1 MSALDI
7 QDDTQEKINNK
18 YEKIKQI
25 GSGQQGKAYLCKHAQ
40 TSQQFVIK
48 QIQLSCMSDQE
59 IQKQYKE
66 VSILR
71 SLSHPNIVKYQD
83 SFLFKKNYLCIVM
96 DYAEGGDLEQRI
108 IQAQRANTFLDSQI
122 ILKWFTQLCS
132 AVRFIHNKKIIHRD
146 IKNNNIFLDSNDN
159 ILLGDFGISKKLQ
172 NPKDKAST
180 IIGTPYFMAPEI
192 CNQQP
197 YTNKVDIWA
206 IGIVLYRLVYL
217 KYPFEG
223 FEIFHLM
230 LAISKGQLKF
240 PQTPSSPFK
249 NLIQKLLQSDPNK
262 RPSIEQVFEFEE
274 IKQYLDKSRQ
284 EKQTNQNQARLNS
297 CRQARLVKDSSS
309 GNLEL
314 QYNRPYSPYS
324 KNIQKSEQKLFEFA
338 VQNQFNIQKNIAQRP
353 MSKHQTRDLSPG
365 MLKNQNMTKLPS
377 LKSPSLCPQ
386 NNSNSQQKIFYNIA
400 SSPNIMGKQNFVN
413 NLKLNPNLE
422 NDKNFLNN
430 LNNNYSP
437 KKLNKQCSDCSTSD
451 SSKETPK
458 VVLFNNQK
466 AEEGSPAIQIQKF
479 MRNNLFSKG
488 SDGQVSSSCGNNPFS
503 QQQNFQSRLK
513 FSARKYNNAIRMS
526 DQININTPQLKPQ
539 IIQTQENSA
548 PQYLFTPQINIPQ
561 SQQQQQQQQYTP
573 IVINYKQQRN
583 DIKVRPSLNLKQQFS
598 DNSVSVKENIHQQNQ
613 YIEAVKKQMN
623 RPSKEFQVNQLQ
635 GQQQPQIINQI
646 FKYPQ
651 KSQEPENFQQ
661 AVQHFHDDF
670 EQIQED
676 QMICSLNTVLSQDFI
691 ENTQNIQEISSGEK
705 INMLRSFKRNS
716 SNNNNSQNSN
726 QLQNNGNNFLN
737 PNSSG
742 NNAFQNN
749 MSGSSSNSSQNFY
762 NFGAN
767 QISNN
772 SNLYTNQSSNQNPQS
787 VDNKQNPDWY
797 QDIQDMFNKNYHLKT
812 SQMQLE
818 DIETENNNQQLINS
832 YQDDN
837 LAISYN
843 YTKSSLS
850 GINSIILSTQ
860 KKEEVVNP
868 EEVIEQL
875 KQQLI
880 LLLGEELFFQV
891 SHYATRLILHYDISK
906 IINENMLK
914 DNFLQQ
920 CKQYNQASQLM
931 NVDQIVYNLLKIVNY
946 EENNQLID

>member
-1 MSALDI
+1 MSAFDI

-18 YEKIKQI
+18 YEKVKLL
-25 GSGQQGKAYLCKHAQ
+25 GSGNQGKAYLCKHAQ
-40 TSQQFVIK
+40 TNQQFVIK

-66 VSILR
+66 VSILK
-71 SLSHPNIVKYQD
+71 SLSHPNIIKYQD

-108 IQAQRANTFLDSQI
+108 IQAQKANTLFDCKT

-132 AVRFIHNKKIIHRD
+132 AVRFIHNQKIIHRD
-146 IKNNNIFLDSNDN
+146 IKNSNIFLDSNDN

-206 IGIVLYRLVYL
+206 IGIVLFRLVYL

-230 LAISKGQLKF
+230 LAISRGQLKF
-240 PQTPSSPFK
+240 PQTPSSPLK
-249 NLIQKLLQSDPNK
+249 NLIQKLLQNDPNK

-284 EKQTNQNQARLNS
+284 EKQINQNQTRLNS
-297 CRQARLVKDSSS
+297 CRQTRLTKDIST
-309 GNLEL
+309 GNFEL
-314 QYNRPYSPYS
+314 QYNRAQSPS
-324 KNIQKSEQKLFEFA
+324 LKNIQKSEQKLFEFA
-338 VQNQFNIQKNIAQRP
+338 VQNQQNIQKNIIQRQ
-353 MSKHQTRDLSPG
+353 MSKHQARDISPG
-365 MLKNQNMTKLPS
+365 IQKNQNISKLPS
-377 LKSPSLCPQ
+377 LKSPSSCPQ
-386 NNSNSQQKIFYNIA
+386 NNSNSKQKIQYNVA

-413 NLKLNPNLE
+413 LKYNSNLE
-422 NDKNFLNN
+422 NEKNFLNN

-437 KKLNKQCSDCSTSD
+437 KKLNKQYSDCSTSD

-458 VVLFNNQK
+458 VLFNNHK
-466 AEEGSPAIQIQKF
+466 ADELSPVIQIQKV
-479 MRNNLFSKG
+479 MRNNLFAKG
-488 SDGQVSSSCGNNPFS
+488 SEGQVSSSCNNNPF
-503 QQQNFQSRLK
+503 QQQNFQPRLK
-513 FSARKYNNAIRMS
+513 FSARKYNNAIRLS
-526 DQININTPQLKPQ
+526 EQVVTNTPQLKPQ
-539 IIQTQENSA
+539 IIQTQDNST
-548 PQYLFTPQINIPQ
+548 PQYLFAPQINIPQ
-561 SQQQQQQQQYTP
+561 SQQQQQQQYTP
-573 IVINYKQQRN
+573 IIINYKQPKN
-583 DIKVRPSLNLKQQFS
+583 DIKTRPSLNLKQQFS

-635 GQQQPQIINQI
+635 GQQQPQIIHQI
-646 FKYPQ
+646 FKQPQ
-651 KSQEPENFQQ
+651 KNQEPENFQQ
-661 AVQHFHDDF
+661 AVQDFHDDF
-670 EQIQED
+670 EQNQED

-691 ENTQNIQEISSGEK
+691 ENNQNIQENNSIEK
-705 INMLRSFKRNS
+705 TNMLRIFKRNS
-716 SNNNNSQNSN
+716 SNNYNSQNSH
-726 QLQNNGNNFLN
+726 QLQNNGSNILN
-737 PNSSG
+737 PNNNSSG
-742 NNAFQNN
+742 NYAFQNN
-749 MSGSSSNSSQNFY
+749 MSGSSSNNSQNFY

-767 QISNN
+767 LISNS
-772 SNLYTNQSSNQNPQS
+772 SNLFNNQSNNQIPQS
-787 VDNKQNPDWY
+787 LDNKQNQDQY
-797 QDIQDMFNKNYHLKT
+797 QDIQEMFNKNSNLKT

-818 DIETENNNQQLINS
+818 DIENENNNQQLLNN

-843 YTKSSLS
+843 YTRSSLS
-850 GINSIILSTQ
+850 DINSILQSTQ
-860 KKEEVVNP
+860 NKEEIVANP
-868 EEVIEQL
+868 EEIIEQL

-914 DNFLQQ
+914 DNFLSQ

-946 EENNQLID
+946 EENNILIG

>member
-1 MSALDI
+1 MSAFDI
-7 QDDTQEKINNK
+7 QDDTQEKINSK
-18 YEKIKQI
+18 YEKVKLL
-25 GSGQQGKAYLCKHAQ
+25 GSGQQGKAYLCKNAQ
-40 TSQQFVIK
+40 TGQQCVVK

-108 IQAQRANTFLDSQI
+108 IQAQKANTFIDSKI

-132 AVRFIHNKKIIHRD
+132 AVRFIHNQKIIHRD
-146 IKNNNIFLDSNDN
+146 IKNSNIFLDSNDN

-217 KYPFEG
+217 KFPFEG

-240 PQTPSSPFK
+240 PQTPSSPLK
-249 NLIQKLLQSDPNK
+249 NLIQKLLQNDPNK

-274 IKQYLDKSRQ
+274 IKQFLDKSRQ
-284 EKQTNQNQARLNS
+284 EKQSNQNQVRLNS
-297 CRQARLVKDSSS
+297 CRQTRLVKESST

-314 QYNRPYSPYS
+314 QHNRPYSPYS

-338 VQNQFNIQKNIAQRP
+338 IQNQLNIQKNIAQRP
-353 MSKHQTRDLSPG
+353 MSKHQARDLSPG
-365 MLKNQNMTKLPS
+365 ISKNQNITKLPC
-377 LKSPSLCPQ
+377 LKSPSSNAQ
-386 NNSNSQQKIFYNIA
+386 NNSNSQQKIYYNNIA
-400 SSPNIMGKQNFVN
+400 SSPNIMAKQNFVN
-413 NLKLNPNLE
+413 NLKLNSNLE

-437 KKLNKQCSDCSTSD
+437 KKLNKQYSDCSTSD

-466 AEEGSPAIQIQKF
+466 AEEGSPVIQIQKV
-479 MRNNLFSKG
+479 MRNNLFMKG
-488 SDGQVSSSCGNNPFS
+488 QDGQVSSSCGNNPFS
-503 QQQNFQSRLK
+503 QQQNFQARLK

-526 DQININTPQLKPQ
+526 DQININTPQQKQQ
-539 IIQTQENSA
+539 IIQTQDNPS
-548 PQYLFTPQINIPQ
+548 PQFLFSPQINIPQ
-561 SQQQQQQQQYTP
+561 SQQQQQQYTP
-573 IVINYKQQRN
+573 IVINYKQPRN
-583 DIKVRPSLNLKQQFS
+583 EIKGRPSLNLKQQFS
-598 DNSVSVKENIHQQNQ
+598 DNTVSVKENIHQQNQ

-635 GQQQPQIINQI
+635 GQQQPQQIINQI
-646 FKYPQ
+646 FKQPQ
-651 KSQEPENFQQ
+651 KNQEPENFQQ
-661 AVQHFHDDF
+661 AVQHLHDDF
-670 EQIQED
+670 EQNQED
-676 QMICSLNTVLSQDFI
+676 QMICSLNTVLSQEFI
-691 ENTQNIQEISSGEK
+691 ENTQNIQENNSSEK
-705 INMLRSFKRNS
+705 INLLRVFKKNS
-716 SNNNNSQNSN
+716 SQNSN
-726 QLQNNGNNFLN
+726 QLLNNGSNLLN
-737 PNSSG
+737 PNNSS
-742 NNAFQNN
+742 NYAVQNN
-749 MSGSSSNSSQNFY
+749 MSGSSSNNSQNFY

-767 QISNN
+767 QMSNN
-772 SNLYTNQSSNQNPQS
+772 SNLFTNQSGNQNPQNI
-787 VDNKQNPDWY
+787 DNKQNPDWC
-797 QDIQDMFNKNYHLKT
+797 QDIQDMFNKNSQLRT

-818 DIETENNNQQLINS
+818 DIETENNNQQLISS

-850 GINSIILSTQ
+850 GLNSIIQSNLS
-860 KKEEVVNP
+860 KEEVINA
-868 EEVIEQL
+868 EQVIEQL
-875 KQQLI
+875 KKQLI